1 MVDTPFTALVADCE
15 GCIEHFLNE
24 NTEILKTVR
33 IILLEE
39 DMPDKCN
46 YPAVKKLLKEEI
58 KLGIDNF
65 KIFEDFRNRIEKIKT
80 NVKKNMENLSNKYK
94 NIYGFGAPAKAT
106 TSLNYFG
113 IEKYFNGVFEDN
125 ELKYNKYIPGTNL
138 KILKKNNKLSIDC
151 LIVFAWNFFNDI
163 KKNNITLSEN
173 IISIKE
179 IEN

>member
-1 MVDTPFTALVADCE
+1 
-15 GCIEHFLNE
+15 
-24 NTEILKTVR
+24 
-33 IILLEE
+33 
-39 DMPDKCN
+39 
-46 YPAVKKLLKEEI
+46 
-58 KLGIDNF
+58 
-65 KIFEDFRNRIEKIKT
+65 
-80 NVKKNMENLSNKYK
+80 MENLSNKYK

-106 TSLNYFG
+106 TALNYFG